1 LEEVEEDIGY
11 WHGEDEVEPSSGAV
25 GEILEIRPRA
35 SRNAMRVGSESGLED
50 PLVVVVNQYLAVIL
64 VVTSLVVM
72 ILMYPML
79 LLLLLVRVLLVLA
92 ARH

>member
-50 PLVVVVNQYLAVIL
+50 PLVVVNQYLAVIL